1 MHSSRI
7 YGTGNKTQM
16 SNTNTMCW
24 THDNIY
30 NTLIY
35 EWYMICLGSNIS
47 LNLRCLTSSFVPWA
61 LGPLVLWKSDEKQFD
76 KNMQDCVGQWQ
87 QRPGRG
93 RANVKQIQKKCWTMT
108 STGRRVQLSP
118 PLCRAAPRKPGW
130 NPFQKYDYNWS
141 PRSLGWS
148 IYELNLPLKS
158 VEKSQAV
165 APVLNPVIT
174 QVRLLINIFNQQN
187 IGMKR
192 GKGEYSLPHPTAL
205 PPTVRATG
213 KARQAALPEPPG
225 PPAGSRTGDPSLSSA
240 HRRCCLAPALQGAL
254 GKVAAGPLRAWVIA
268 AGSSRDLRNLTQG
281 PLGDVR

>member
-1 MHSSRI
+1 MI
-7 YGTGNKTQM
+7 YDLSGFKYLTQFKVLDFVLCALGTGA
-16 SNTNTMCW
+16 
-24 THDNIY
+24 I
-30 NTLIY
+30 
-35 EWYMICLGSNIS
+35 GSVEV
-47 LNLRCLTSSFVPWA
+47 R
-61 LGPLVLWKSDEKQFD
+61 WKAIWS
-76 KNMQDCVGQWQ
+76 NMQDCVGQWQ

-93 RANVKQIQKKCWTMT
+93 RANVKQIQKNV
-108 STGRRVQLSP
+108 GRWLRRAGGCNSP
-118 PLCRAAPRKPGW
+118 PHCAEPRLESPAETHSKNMITIGVHAAWDGV
-130 NPFQKYDYNWS
+130 
-141 PRSLGWS
+141 
-148 IYELNLPLKS
+148 YELSLPLKS

-174 QVRLLINIFNQQN
+174 QVWLSINIFNQQN
-187 IGMKR
+187 IRMKR

-240 HRRCCLAPALQGAL
+240 PRRCCLAPALQGAL

>member
-76 KNMQDCVGQWQ
+76 QICKTALDNGNNGQAEAEQMWNKYKKNVGRWLRRAGGCNSPPHWAEPRLESPAETHSKNMITIGVHTAWDGV
-87 QRPGRG
+87 
-93 RANVKQIQKKCWTMT
+93 
-108 STGRRVQLSP
+108 
-118 PLCRAAPRKPGW
+118 
-130 NPFQKYDYNWS
+130 
-141 PRSLGWS
+141 
-148 IYELNLPLKS
+148 YELSLPLKS

-174 QVRLLINIFNQQN
+174 QVWLSINIFNQQN
-187 IGMKR
+187 IRMKR

>member
-1 MHSSRI
+1 MKSNLI
-7 YGTGNKTQM
+7 KICKTALDNGNNGQAEAEQM
-16 SNTNTMCW
+16 WNK
-24 THDNIY
+24 Y
-30 NTLIY
+30 
-35 EWYMICLGSNIS
+35 
-47 LNLRCLTSSFVPWA
+47 
-61 LGPLVLWKSDEKQFD
+61 
-76 KNMQDCVGQWQ
+76 
-87 QRPGRG
+87 
-93 RANVKQIQKKCWTMT
+93 QKKCWTMT

-174 QVRLLINIFNQQN
+174 QVWLSINIFNQQN
-187 IGMKR
+187 IRMKR

>member
-1 MHSSRI
+1 MI
-7 YGTGNKTQM
+7 YDLSGFKYLTQFKVLDFVLCALGTGA
-16 SNTNTMCW
+16 
-24 THDNIY
+24 I
-30 NTLIY
+30 
-35 EWYMICLGSNIS
+35 GSVEV
-47 LNLRCLTSSFVPWA
+47 R
-61 LGPLVLWKSDEKQFD
+61 WKAIWS
-76 KNMQDCVGQWQ
+76 NMQDCVGQWQ
-87 QRPGRG
+87 QRPDRG

-165 APVLNPVIT
+165 APVLNPVIS
-174 QVRLLINIFNQQN
+174 QVWLSINIFNQQN
-187 IGMKR
+187 IRMKR

-225 PPAGSRTGDPSLSSA
+225 PPAGSRTGDPSPLRR
-240 HRRCCLAPALQGAL
+240 HRPHCCCLP
-254 GKVAAGPLRAWVIA
+254 GPTSATGGPWESGCRA
-268 AGSSRDLRNLTQG
+268 TQG
-281 PLGDVR
+281 LGHCCRVLQRSSKLDTGPSWRCALKRAFWKWAVITFE